1 MERIG
6 SVRPERLV
14 AVVLALCAAVA
25 LTAGATAWGMADH
38 TGWPRT
44 THHVGHPN
52 NESGV
57 ERGVDGIHNM
67 LLGGDGNDTIWAGN
81 MGDVVWGDSHP
92 SDPPNQS
99 DQLHGGA
106 GPDWIYAS
114 MGHNVI
120 WTGAG
125 DDHLALVYG
134 YGTVFCNGPGV
145 KTMVMRFLPANRH
158 FKLVG
163 CTHKVIVPYRA

>member
-1 MERIG
+1 MAALLRRTAAMACAG
-6 SVRPERLV
+6 
-14 AVVLALCAAVA
+14 VLLAAGPAL
-25 LTAGATAWGMADH
+25 GMASH
-38 TGWPRT
+38 EGWPLT
-44 THHVGHPN
+44 THHVGHPR

-57 ERGVDGIHNM
+57 ERGLPGTHNM

-81 MGDVVWGDSHP
+81 VGDVIWGDSHP
-92 SDPPNQS
+92 DDPPGQS

-106 GPDWIYAS
+106 GPDWLYAS

-125 DDHLALVYG
+125 NDHVALVYG

-158 FKLVG
+158 YKLVG
-163 CTHKVIVPYRA
+163 CAHKVIVPYRA

>member
-1 MERIG
+1 MNFCARATRAI
-6 SVRPERLV
+6 RL
-14 AVVLALCAAVA
+14 AALPLLGVLAL
-25 LTAGATAWGMADH
+25 TGAGAAFGLASH
-38 TGWPRT
+38 EGWPKIG
-44 THHVGHPN
+44 HHVGHPN

-57 ERGVDGIHNM
+57 ERGLDGVHNM

-81 MGDVVWGDSHP
+81 LGDVIWGDSHP
-92 SDPPNQS
+92 DDPPNQS
-99 DQLHGGA
+99 DQLHGGP

-163 CTHKVIVPYRA
+163 CAHKVIVPYRA